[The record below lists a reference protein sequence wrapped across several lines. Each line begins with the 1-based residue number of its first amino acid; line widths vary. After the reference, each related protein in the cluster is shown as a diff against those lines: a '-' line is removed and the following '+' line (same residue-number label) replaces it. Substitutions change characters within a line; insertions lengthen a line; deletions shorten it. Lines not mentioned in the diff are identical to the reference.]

1 MTGAVLLP
9 FEVRKEIRALLP
21 VWLASVAAIAG
32 AAMLWESGGHNGRTL
47 AAGPIFAYV
56 LGSVALGALSMGHEY
71 TGRTLTLLLCLPA
84 DRRRLYLVKLGVLIA
99 MLGTLGALAYSL
111 VFALAFERASISPI
125 TIPLLSVLCALF
137 LAPWLT
143 MICRSPLAGAVFA
156 LAILGLIHITGDVAG
171 ATVHGFGPDAER
183 LKLAVFWWGLTALCA
198 FAAVSSWR
206 MFMRLEA
213 IEGRDRQ
220 VRLPRWLRDPAAAAA
235 APDVERARHPVWLLV
250 KKELRLQ
257 HLTFVVSGIYFLEW
271 ATAGLVRQMAQGFV
285 VLPFAVFTVFHSG
298 GAALLSGSLASA
310 EERHFGTLE
319 SQVLLP
325 MAAWKQWAV
334 KAGMAL
340 GLAMLLGVGLP
351 ALLQSISAAADDLRI
366 NVWFAGT
373 VVLVTAASL
382 YVSSLCASGLR
393 AVLTSISVL
402 VAASLVVP
410 FAREF
415 VRPLVVWSV
424 DSALTATQHDAL
436 RSWTE
441 LLAIALAAGFLPL
454 VLWFGLVNHRS
465 AERGLTRVW
474 RQVACIAAGL
484 MLAFV
489 ILVL

>member
-1 MTGAVLLP
+1 
-9 FEVRKEIRALLP
+9 
-21 VWLASVAAIAG
+21 
-32 AAMLWESGGHNGRTL
+32 
-47 AAGPIFAYV
+47 
-56 LGSVALGALSMGHEY
+56 
-71 TGRTLTLLLCLPA
+71 
-84 DRRRLYLVKLGVLIA
+84 
-99 MLGTLGALAYSL
+99 
-111 VFALAFERASISPI
+111 
-125 TIPLLSVLCALF
+125 
-137 LAPWLT
+137 
-143 MICRSPLAGAVFA
+143 
-156 LAILGLIHITGDVAG
+156 
-171 ATVHGFGPDAER
+171 
-183 LKLAVFWWGLTALCA
+183 
-198 FAAVSSWR
+198 
-206 MFMRLEA
+206 MRLEA

-257 HLTFVVSGIYFLEW
+257 HLTFVVSGIYVLEW
-271 ATAGLVRQMAQGFV
+271 GTAGLVRQMAPGFV
-285 VLPFAVFTVFHSG
+285 GLPFAVLTGFHSG
-298 GAALLSGSLASA
+298 AAALLSGSLASA